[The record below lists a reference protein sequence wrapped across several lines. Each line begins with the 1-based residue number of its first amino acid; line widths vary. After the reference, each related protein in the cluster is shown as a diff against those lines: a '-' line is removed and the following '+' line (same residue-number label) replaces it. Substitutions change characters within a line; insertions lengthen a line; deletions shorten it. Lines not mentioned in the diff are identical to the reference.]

1 METLDVDAVAKL
13 LRLSPKT
20 VRNRVAAGLPM
31 PPSFLV
37 GRQRLFLRDQV
48 EAWLRGQPG
57 AVRGVDVMSTSL
69 VSRRPGR
76 PRHQGSLL

>member
-1 METLDVDAVAKL
+1 MDTLDVKQIAAVLRITPKTAQN
-13 LRLSPKT
+13 RLS
-20 VRNRVAAGLPM
+20 AGLPM

-57 AVRGVDVMSTSL
+57 AVLGVDVMSTSL

-76 PRHQGSLL
+76 PRNQGSLL